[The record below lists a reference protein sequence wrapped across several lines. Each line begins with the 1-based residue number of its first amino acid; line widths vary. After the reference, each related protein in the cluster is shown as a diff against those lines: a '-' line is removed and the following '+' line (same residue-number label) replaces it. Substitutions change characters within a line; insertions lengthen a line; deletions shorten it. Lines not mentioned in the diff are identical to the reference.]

1 MIQTA
6 CLAAVIAEVEHM
18 SYISNP
24 LMMTQGLMHGEKIF
38 LLSVGKTYA
47 AHIALNEGCI
57 KLSLYDSCSSFTVKA
72 SKVMTAMH
80 SLQGSFI
87 SHNQTVTF
95 KKGFNDSAFV
105 FSF

>member
-1 MIQTA
+1 
-6 CLAAVIAEVEHM
+6 M

-24 LMMTQGLMHGEKIF
+24 LMMTQGLMHGEKFF

-47 AHIALNEGCI
+47 AHIVLNEGCI

-87 SHNQTVTF
+87 SHNQTVTL
-95 KKGFNDSAFV
+95 KKALMSLLL
-105 FSF
+105 SFHFELNVE